1 MFQPDVS
8 SKIKMLATLC
18 PLARIATSCGSCCVC
33 DEFRI
38 SVQDMLLVQHAPII
52 FRTFL
57 RVFAFASC
65 ERNGPNR
72 MLDHFPKRS
81 GRIWIAKHLA
91 VGTLMAFLW
100 FVFFHSVAASSD
112 DALIRKPRVE
122 HRKWQALVFM
132 KLPLLFALPM
142 EPFIVRTVLL
152 RHAIETNECVWPGYQ
167 WQTARSIPSIPF
179 QPLKRPSQHMHRA

>member
-8 SKIKMLATLC
+8 SKIKMLATFC

-33 DEFRI
+33 VCVCVCVCDEFRI
-38 SVQDMLLVQHAPII
+38 SLQDMLLVQHASII

-81 GRIWIAKHLA
+81 GRIWITKHRA

-100 FVFFHSVAASSD
+100 FVFFHSVAASRD
-112 DALIRKPRVE
+112 DALIRKPRGACLYE
-122 HRKWQALVFM
+122 IA
-132 KLPLLFALPM
+132 
-142 EPFIVRTVLL
+142 
-152 RHAIETNECVWPGYQ
+152 
-167 WQTARSIPSIPF
+167 TAFCITYGTPYCSNGPASSRD
-179 QPLKRPSQHMHRA
+179 

>member
-1 MFQPDVS
+1 MVLACS
-8 SKIKMLATLC
+8 SQMCQAKSRCWRHSVHLHALLRLVVRAVC
-18 PLARIATSCGSCCVC
+18 VCVC

-38 SVQDMLLVQHAPII
+38 SLQDMLLVQHASII

-81 GRIWIAKHLA
+81 GRIWITKHRA

-100 FVFFHSVAASSD
+100 FVFFHSVAASRD
-112 DALIRKPRVE
+112 DALIRKPRGACLYE
-122 HRKWQALVFM
+122 IA
-132 KLPLLFALPM
+132 
-142 EPFIVRTVLL
+142 
-152 RHAIETNECVWPGYQ
+152 
-167 WQTARSIPSIPF
+167 TAFCITYGTPYCSNGPASSRD
-179 QPLKRPSQHMHRA
+179 